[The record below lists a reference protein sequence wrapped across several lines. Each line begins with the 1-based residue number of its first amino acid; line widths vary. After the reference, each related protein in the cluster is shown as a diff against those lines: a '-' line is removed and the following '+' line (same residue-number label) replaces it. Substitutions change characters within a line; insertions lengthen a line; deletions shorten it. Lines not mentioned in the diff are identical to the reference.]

1 MVQAIAGESAL
12 KGRRIIKSRG
22 TGEEHWRTDF
32 LGKQGN
38 GGEIVNE
45 PQAFL
50 VEMHASETILPHF
63 HEVDQFQVFVAGGGS
78 LGRHA
83 AGLLAV
89 HYADHH
95 TGYGPINAGPHGYSY
110 FTLRAKSD
118 PGAHYLHKPGY
129 REALKPSPKRHGV
142 AADITLSTEPVLME
156 RKEVAVEKLM
166 PDLDGTDGLGAAL
179 IRMGPGMTHT
189 GPDPRATGGQYYLV
203 VNGGLELKAGSY
215 SAWSTVFVSA
225 TDAPLALTAG
235 PKGLEALLLQFSR
248 NSPGPVPTNS

>member
-1 MVQAIAGESAL
+1 MVQAIAGEQAL
-12 KGRRIIKSRG
+12 KGRRVIKSRG

-32 LGKQGN
+32 LGKPGN
-38 GGEIVNE
+38 GGGIVDE

-50 VEMHASETILPHF
+50 VEMHANETIVPHF
-63 HEVDQFQVFVAGGGS
+63 HEVDQFQVFVAGGGG
-78 LGRHA
+78 LGRQA

-110 FTLRAKSD
+110 FTLRARSD

-129 REALKPSPKRHGV
+129 RDALKPSPKRHGI
-142 AADITLSTEPVLME
+142 AAGITLSTEPVLMD

-166 PDLDGTDGLGAAL
+166 PELDGNDGLGASL
-179 IRMGPGMTHT
+179 IRMGPGATHT
-189 GPDPRATGGQYYLV
+189 GADPRATGGQYYLV
-203 VNGGLELKAGSY
+203 VNGSLALGTANY
-215 SAWSTVFVSA
+215 SAWSTVFLPP

-235 PKGLEALLLQFSR
+235 PKGLEALILQFAKAA
-248 NSPGPVPTNS
+248 N

>member
-1 MVQAIAGESAL
+1 MIQAVAAHEAL
-12 KGRRIIKSRG
+12 KKRRGIKSTG

-32 LGKQGN
+32 LGKRGD
-38 GGEIVNE
+38 GGAIRNE

-50 VEMHASETILPHF
+50 IEMHANESILPHF
-63 HEVDQFQVFVAGGGS
+63 HEVDQFQVFVAGGGG

-95 TGYGPINAGPHGYSY
+95 TGYGPINAGPQGYSY

-142 AADITLSTEPVLME
+142 AADIALSTEPVLMD
-156 RKEVAVEKLM
+156 RKDIAVEKLLQ
-166 PDLDGTDGLGAAL
+166 DLDNSDGLGASL
-179 IRMGPGMTHT
+179 IRMGPATAYT
-189 GPDPRATGGQYYLV
+189 GPDPRAAGGQYYLV
-203 VNGGLELKAGSY
+203 VNGSLKLATGSY
-215 SAWSTVFVSA
+215 PAWSTVFVPA
-225 TDAPLALTAG
+225 TDAPLAFTAG
-235 PKGLEALLLQFSR
+235 HKGLEALLLQFAKSA
-248 NSPGPVPTNS
+248 N